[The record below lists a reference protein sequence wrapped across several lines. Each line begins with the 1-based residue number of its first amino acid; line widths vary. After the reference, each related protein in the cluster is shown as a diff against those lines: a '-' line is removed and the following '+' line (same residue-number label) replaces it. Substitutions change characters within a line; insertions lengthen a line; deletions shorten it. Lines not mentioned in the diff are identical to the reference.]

1 MIFYTCGVCD
11 REFGLRNMHGIDEA
25 QQRIQM
31 SGIPLMFAEMIA
43 PINDPSASVAARAY
57 AAAAIKELDGG
68 IRRGCGHICTEC
80 CKQLPPS
87 NAAPDTASSVV
98 PKLALVNGYFRGECP
113 KALQNLSLVDQSLI
127 SLINVVTPLSMLSY
141 NSHYQSSAT
150 VFSVLNDVVDIATKL
165 PRNTQ
170 PAQLATIIKP
180 DGIRSPKALRYNPR
194 RVLTALRW
202 LKAHNELY
210 ANVPVEVTTAA
221 EWLDGGVDDDLE
233 VAHISSTEDD
243 YEGIAEADLETPAGD
258 DGHPV
263 NPGAPNSS
271 TTDVLMH
278 NTHTQDALQ
287 QLASIAR
294 PHHAPC
300 VMLVRT
306 DGEYVA
312 DYATHAFLQK
322 AFPLLYPYGRGGPGT
337 LLSLEFDHSYI
348 SNMLLLGG
356 SRPFQQSPR
365 FIFYSY
371 TWLMRKRV
379 GTISLLGGRNDRGG
393 LGDFTAGEAR
403 QLLADIGQAGD
414 PHAGSG
420 ITKTRMWSLISKLQP
435 FAQQVPGTELYF
447 AQERKKLMAMI
458 SSPVTTSTG
467 QWTWFFTEAQAD
479 KYLAEIYD
487 NAVTSFPPT
496 RAATRHATLLERQA
510 YCNALTEGQRQD
522 ILRAHPFMSAR
533 IHALQQEAYWANVLS
548 GQGKP
553 LGEVSDYWMRVEF
566 QMKGT
571 PHWHTMI
578 NVTQA
583 SLPDINEG
591 SVKSE
596 DIAERRRVEEL
607 VSRVATARLQERTA
621 GDATELPEDGT
632 TAHRKVQEKE
642 WAYNINRP
650 TYFADSTAPG
660 RERFQVKDYSVNSAT
675 GVFSDSTLQIL
686 YRRLQLANQMHVC
699 RKSCYKYCKPH
710 QPKICR
716 YGFTKDPVEGNE
728 QQAVIVA
735 DRDRRGRTRTRVLPP
750 RNNGNINNH
759 LRNPLCFVAGKG
771 NQDIQYIQNTTGGAE
786 YCSKYCSKAEAVEST
801 ALQNAVNRKLA
812 KYASDLQDHE
822 HLPLLMQ
829 LRAVG
834 HAVVGAQQVGT
845 VQACYVLGK
854 LPLVKSS
861 RATEFVNCLK
871 RTQINTRPVI
881 IAEEQL
887 SALADNDSALS
898 DSPTTQHGKRDA
910 YHALWKQQMQAHG
923 VVHINFFALLSS
935 YTLEAV
941 TSRNPATKVKE
952 GSKLLMVDSNGF
964 IVKPVTFKLGKVR
977 AVPVLS

>member
-1 MIFYTCGVCD
+1 MRT
-11 REFGLRNMHGIDEA
+11 IDEA
-25 QQRIQM
+25 QQRIQT
-31 SGIPLMFAEMIA
+31 SGIPLKFAEMIA
-43 PINDPSASVAARAY
+43 PLNDPAASAGAKAH
-57 AAAAIKELDGG
+57 AAAAWSELDGG
-68 IRRGCGHICTEC
+68 IRKGCSHVCTEC
-80 CKQLPPS
+80 LKQLPPAVAD
-87 NAAPDTASSVV
+87 AAAASCVV

-113 KALQNLSLVDQSLI
+113 MQLQNLSLVDQSLI
-127 SLINVVTPLSMLSY
+127 SLINVVTPITMLSY

-180 DGIRSPKALRYNPR
+180 DGCRSPKALRYNPR

-202 LKAHNELY
+202 LKANNDLY
-210 ANVPVEVTTAA
+210 ADVPVETLTAA
-221 EWLDGGVDDDLE
+221 DGAQWQDDGVDAELE
-233 VAHISSTEDD
+233 LPHISATEDD
-243 YEGIAEADLETPAGD
+243 YEGIAEADMETPAGD

-300 VMLVRT
+300 VVLVRT
-306 DGEYVA
+306 NGEYVA
-312 DYATHAFLQK
+312 DYATQAFLQK
-322 AFPLLYPYGRGGPGT
+322 AFPQLYPYGRGGPGT
-337 LLSLEFDHSYI
+337 LLGLEFNHSYI

-365 FIFYSY
+365 FVFYSY

-379 GTISLLGGRNDRGG
+379 GTISLLGSRNDRGG

-403 QLLADIGQAGD
+403 QLLAELGQTGD
-414 PHAGSG
+414 SHAGSG
-420 ITKTRMWSLISKLQP
+420 MTKTRIWSLISKLQP
-435 FAQQVPGTELYF
+435 YAQQVPGTEMF
-447 AQERKKLMAMI
+447 FTQERKKLMAMI
-458 SSPVTTSTG
+458 SSPATTCTG

-487 NAVTSFPPT
+487 NAVTSFPST
-496 RAATRHATLLERQA
+496 RAVTQFATLPERQA
-510 YCNALTEGQRQD
+510 YCDTLTEGVRQD

-533 IHALQQEAYWANVLS
+533 IHALQQEAYWAHVLS
-548 GQGKP
+548 GEGKP

-571 PHWHTMI
+571 PHWHTLI

-583 SLPDINEG
+583 SLPGINEQ
-591 SVKSE
+591 SVKSDDTE
-596 DIAERRRVEEL
+596 ERRRVEQL
-607 VSRVATARLQERTA
+607 VGRVATARLQERSV
-621 GDATELPEDGT
+621 DDEKELPQDGT
-632 TAHRKVQEKE
+632 KEFRKVQEKE

-675 GVFSDSTLQIL
+675 GVFNDSSLQSL

-699 RKSCYKYCKPH
+699 RKSCYKYCRSN
-710 QPKICR
+710 QPQVCR
-716 YGFTKDPVEGNE
+716 YGFTKDPVDGNE
-728 QQAVIVA
+728 LKAVIVA
-735 DRDRRGRTRTRVLPP
+735 DKDRRGRARTRVLPP

-759 LRNPLCFVAGKG
+759 LRSPLCFIAGKG

-812 KYASDLQDHE
+812 KYASNLQDHE
-822 HLPLLMQ
+822 HLPLLLQ

-834 HAVVGAQQVGT
+834 HAIVGAQQVGT

-871 RTQINTRPVI
+871 RTQLNMRTVI
-881 IAEEQL
+881 LEEERL
-887 SALADNDSALS
+887 DALADTDSALS
-898 DSPTTQHGKRDA
+898 ESPSTQHGKRDA
-910 YHALWKQQMQAHG
+910 YHALWKQQMEAHG
-923 VVHINFFALLSS
+923 VVHINFFAFLSC

-941 TSRNPATKVKE
+941 TLRNPAARVKE
-952 GSKLLMVDSNGF
+952 GSKLLLVDTNGF
-964 IVKPVTFKLGKVR
+964 IIKPATFKLGKVG
-977 AVPVLS
+977 VLHMRKRIRNLQMLPCR